1 MSVGLR
7 ERTSTDQEGPEDM
20 GSERAPAQF
29 DRELGERLRGL
40 REARRLSLKD
50 VQNKSGGKIKVAA
63 LRSWETAERRIP
75 VCKLILAAE
84 FYGVTVA
91 SLLPREDTAAERVP
105 VIVEFG
111 DEMSLTR
118 DAWGRHVLVLDGP
131 EMHGTAVSS
140 SRDVVLAL
148 AEAYAAWKR
157 SQSAVKVA

>member
-1 MSVGLR
+1 
-7 ERTSTDQEGPEDM
+7 M

-50 VQNKSGGKIKVAA
+50 VQVKSGGRIKVAA
-63 LRSWETAERRIP
+63 LRSWECAERRIP

-91 SLLPREDTAAERVP
+91 SLLPGEDTVAERVP
-105 VIVEFG
+105 VLEEFPA
-111 DEMSLTR
+111 EMSLTR
-118 DAWGRHVLVLDGP
+118 DAWGRHVLVLEGP
-131 EMHGTAVSS
+131 ELHGTAVSA
-140 SRDVVLAL
+140 SREVVLAL